1 LVLPALFGAVK
12 SCAPVNLFMICPQWS
27 AGDPSRRSHQILPPD
42 HGCLNGTFWII
53 IMLVFMML
61 TAVASAV
68 AAGNARRGEKVPG
81 GASHTPR
88 TPRHGKVRPQLCCE
102 LGWVGIAVFPAKI
115 IQLAQS
121 SSASALSRKGTRGW
135 KSRAS

>member
-1 LVLPALFGAVK
+1 
-12 SCAPVNLFMICPQWS
+12 
-27 AGDPSRRSHQILPPD
+27 
-42 HGCLNGTFWII
+42 
-53 IMLVFMML
+53 MLVFMML

-68 AAGNARRGEKVPG
+68 AARNARRGEKFPG

-88 TPRHGKVRPQLCCE
+88 TPRHGKVRPQLCFE

-121 SSASALSRKGTRGW
+121 SSKVASGALARHATWRNEAPVRSRKQKVACLRTGNVIAIELADFGISWSTAAYMQVD
-135 KSRAS
+135 ASFVNVTWRNPP

>member
-1 LVLPALFGAVK
+1 
-12 SCAPVNLFMICPQWS
+12 
-27 AGDPSRRSHQILPPD
+27 
-42 HGCLNGTFWII
+42 
-53 IMLVFMML
+53 MLVFMML

-68 AAGNARRGEKVPG
+68 AARNARRGEKFPG

-121 SSASALSRKGTRGW
+121 SSASALSRARTQSTQREAPNCDGYHSLTIGNVK
-135 KSRAS
+135 